1 MVISEVLVLIYG
13 RRISLPSRS
22 YDDITSS
29 QCSGCGFCIFFTT
42 TEQGSHI
49 SSWNFRA
56 MAQIRR
62 LAAPC
67 SEDWGKVWCSRHHL
81 FFLYFILWSPY
92 SDVLLWCLGDDNS
105 DGNQT
110 SPGRRNRTCFHDNGM
125 YIISDGT
132 TTQIL
137 CKFLYIIFTE
147 LNRSHNVS
155 NGTDSR
161 APKNLFAFLSCL
173 VDDQPG

>member
-29 QCSGCGFCIFFTT
+29 QCSGCGFCIFFL
-42 TEQGSHI
+42 QLRNKGHI
-49 SSWNFRA
+49 YLRGTFGQWLKFADWQHPAVRIGA
-56 MAQIRR
+56 R
-62 LAAPC
+62 LDVLATIC
-67 SEDWGKVWCSRHHL
+67 FFFCIL
-81 FFLYFILWSPY
+81 FCGLR

-137 CKFLYIIFTE
+137 CKFLYIIFTV
-147 LNRSHNVS
+147 R
-155 NGTDSR
+155 
-161 APKNLFAFLSCL
+161 FCC
-173 VDDQPG
+173 